1 MRGPGA
7 WRASPVAVAPA
18 LVLAVVL
25 AVGLAG
31 CGGSGRGSTTGSP
44 SSSTTASG
52 SPSSSSTHTTRGSA
66 APAQAK
72 APRAVH
78 GPPVGTRQQVH
89 THGADLTVTVTRVL
103 TLTHTHT
110 PALAGTRQVGVSLR
124 IANQAG
130 ETYDSTSSGDVS
142 VVLSVGQAEPLFVR
156 AGACTTPLVDF
167 ESMIESGDVRSGCVA
182 FSVPR
187 RARIVGVRF
196 SPHARTA
203 GMLSWRV
210 S

>member
-1 MRGPGA
+1 MSGA
-7 WRASPVAVAPA
+7 GAVRASPVVVALALAVAFGA
-18 LVLAVVL
+18 
-25 AVGLAG
+25 AG
-31 CGGSGRGSTTGSP
+31 CGGSGRRPTTGST
-44 SSSTTASG
+44 SSTA
-52 SPSSSSTHTTRGSA
+52 SPSTTSTQTSSSTHGSPTP
-66 APAQAK
+66 APAK
-72 APRAVH
+72 PPHMVH
-78 GPPVGTRQQVH
+78 GPPIGSRQQVH

-103 TLTHTHT
+103 SLTHTHS
-110 PALAGTRQVGVSLR
+110 PALGGTRQVGVSLR

-142 VVLSVGQAEPLFVR
+142 VVLSAGQAEPLFVR
-156 AGACTTPLVDF
+156 AGPCATPLVDF

-187 RARIVGVRF
+187 RSRILGVRF

-203 GMLSWRV
+203 GTLSWRV

>member
-1 MRGPGA
+1 MTRPGV
-7 WRASPVAVAPA
+7 WRASPIAVA
-18 LVLAVVL
+18 LTLA
-25 AVGLAG
+25 AGLAG
-31 CGGSGRGSTTGSP
+31 CGAAGRGSTTGSTSSASSP
-44 SSSTTASG
+44 SASSTQTTHSSPATA
-52 SPSSSSTHTTRGSA
+52 R
-66 APAQAK
+66 AK
-72 APRAVH
+72 TPRTVH
-78 GPPVGTRQQVH
+78 GPPIGSRQQVR

-103 TLTHTHT
+103 ALSHTRS
-110 PALAGTRQVGVSLR
+110 PALAGTRQVGVLLR

-156 AGACTTPLVDF
+156 AGACATPLVDF
-167 ESMIESGDVRSGCVA
+167 ESVIESGDVRSGCVA
-182 FSVPR
+182 FSLPR
-187 RARIVGVRF
+187 RARVIGVRF